1 MGEISIGNGGGEDM
15 NQPDVSA
22 ENKVRSGQ
30 RGEPC
35 RGQWETKL
43 EPEKK
48 HMKVPC
54 ICAGLYAFQN
64 ILCAQLS
71 K

>member
-1 MGEISIGNGGGEDM
+1 MGEIWIGNGGGEDM

-35 RGQWETKL
+35 RGAVGNEARTRKEAHEGTMHL
-43 EPEKK
+43 CRALRFPK
-48 HMKVPC
+48 HS
-54 ICAGLYAFQN
+54 
-64 ILCAQLS
+64 LCS
-71 K
+71 VG